1 AKIEILKDA
10 DATALYGSRGA
21 NGVIVITTKE
31 GLQKQAQLDAVNA
44 RTDLRET
51 AFFYPELYTDAEGN
65 ISFEFDSPEAL
76 TRWKLLLFAHGKN
89 LEAGAGTFFTQ
100 TQKQLMVRPN
110 LPRYLRE
117 GDEIVLK
124 AQVQNISDSPQ
135 NGNARIVISNPE
147 DNANITALFT
157 SENITQPFSVASK
170 NNGTVECRLK
180 VPEGHP
186 IVHIKIVAAT
196 EEFSDGEQQEL
207 PILPNR
213 VLISDSER
221 IILQPDEHQDFEI
234 AAANK
239 QNLHARVQVQT
250 NPILEILSALDY
262 LKNYP
267 YECTEQTASK
277 WFALQMVRY
286 IQKNYPEIADY
297 FQKLNYENSLGRL
310 EQNTALS
317 ELTKEEMPW
326 LRDIQGEERKRLAIA
341 GLFGNNLQRDIA
353 D

>member
-1 AKIEILKDA
+1 
-10 DATALYGSRGA
+10 GA

-31 GLQKQAQLDAVNA
+31 GLQKQAQLDEVNA

-76 TRWKLLLFAHGKN
+76 TRWKLLLIAHGKN

-157 SENITQPFSVASK
+157 SENITQPFSVAAK
-170 NNGTVECRLK
+170 NNDTVEWRLN
-180 VPEGHP
+180 VPERHH
-186 IVHIKIVAAT
+186 IVHIQILAPT
-196 EEFSDGEQQEL
+196 EESPDGEQHEL
-207 PILPNR
+207 PILPNP
-213 VLISDSER
+213 VLNSESDRIS
-221 IILQPDEHQDFEI
+221 LQP
-234 AAANK
+234 
-239 QNLHARVQVQT
+239 
-250 NPILEILSALDY
+250 
-262 LKNYP
+262 
-267 YECTEQTASK
+267 C
-277 WFALQMVRY
+277 
-286 IQKNYPEIADY
+286 
-297 FQKLNYENSLGRL
+297 
-310 EQNTALS
+310 
-317 ELTKEEMPW
+317 
-326 LRDIQGEERKRLAIA
+326 
-341 GLFGNNLQRDIA
+341 
-353 D
+353 